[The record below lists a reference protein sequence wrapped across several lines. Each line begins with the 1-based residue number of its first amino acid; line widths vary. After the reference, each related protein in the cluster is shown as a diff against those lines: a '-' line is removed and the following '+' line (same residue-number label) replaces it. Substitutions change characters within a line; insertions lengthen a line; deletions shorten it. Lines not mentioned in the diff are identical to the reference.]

1 MARGNRIALVF
12 RGDDATRKVTSVDGS
27 RLAPIADALASV
39 GLAAEPAVFG
49 EEWVDEIREQLLG
62 VAGALI
68 WVDPV
73 TGSEDRG
80 VLDALLREISVA
92 GVFVSAHPD
101 VILRMGTKE
110 VLYTTRE
117 LSWATDTY
125 LYNTPKELS
134 EGLIRLLGSGQARV
148 LKQYRGNGGIGVWK
162 IELARPGVPVT
173 VQSNVLVQSARARDE
188 NVEESTLG
196 AFLERSQKY
205 FGYAGG
211 EGRLVDQP
219 YLPRIAEGL
228 IRCYLVADEVVGFC
242 RQYPEGL
249 SPDDLAAS
257 VREPPPPNRVFGLP
271 AAKTMFGPD
280 EPSLARLRNSVEWE
294 WLPGLQRLTGVEPA
308 SLPVLWDADFVLGP
322 PDDTGAD
329 TYVLTEIN
337 VSAVAPFPKRAVAT
351 LAHAVARRVRPPAGE

>member
-12 RGDDATRKVTSVDGS
+12 RGDDAMRKVTSVDGS
-27 RLAPIADALASV
+27 RLAPIADALASD

-49 EEWVDEIREQLLG
+49 EEWAGEIREQLLG
-62 VAGALI
+62 VAAALV

-73 TGSEDRG
+73 TGSDDRS
-80 VLDALLREISVA
+80 VLDALLREVSLA

-117 LSWATDTY
+117 LSWAADTY
-125 LYNTPKELS
+125 LYTTPKELS
-134 EGLIRLLGSGQARV
+134 DGLIRLLARGQARV

-162 IELARPGVPVT
+162 VEVARPGRPVT
-173 VQSNVLVQSARARDE
+173 PNSAVLVQSARARDE
-188 NVEESTLG
+188 TVEETTLG
-196 AFLERSQKY
+196 AFLERSHTY
-205 FGYAGG
+205 FAYAGG
-211 EGRLVDQP
+211 EGCLVDQP

-242 RQYPEGL
+242 RQYPEGR
-249 SPDDLAAS
+249 SPDELAAS
-257 VREPPPPNRVFGLP
+257 AGEPAPSRVFGLP

-280 EPSLARLRNSVEWE
+280 EPTLGQLRKAFEGE
-294 WLPGLQRLTGVEPA
+294 WLPGLQRVTGVETP

-322 PDDTGAD
+322 RDDTGAD

-337 VSAVAPFPKRAVAT
+337 VSAVAPFPEHAIPRLAQAVAPHLGT
-351 LAHAVARRVRPPAGE
+351 P

>member
-12 RGDDATRKVTSVDGS
+12 RGDDAMRKVTSVDGS

-49 EEWVDEIREQLLG
+49 EEWAGEIREQLLG
-62 VAGALI
+62 VAAALV

-73 TGSEDRG
+73 TGSDDRS
-80 VLDALLREISVA
+80 VLDALLREVSLA

-117 LSWATDTY
+117 LSWAADTY
-125 LYNTPKELS
+125 LYTTQKELS
-134 EGLIRLLGSGQARV
+134 DGLIRLLTNGQARV

-162 IELARPGVPVT
+162 IESARLGGPVT
-173 VQSNVLVQSARARDE
+173 PNSPVLVQSARARDE
-188 NVEESTLG
+188 TVEETTLG
-196 AFLERSQKY
+196 AFLERSDKY
-205 FGYAGG
+205 FTYASGG
-211 EGRLVDQP
+211 GRLVDQP

-242 RQYPEGL
+242 RQYPEGR
-249 SPDDLAAS
+249 SPDELSAS
-257 VREPPPPNRVFGLP
+257 DGEVQAPNRVFGLP
-271 AAKTMFGPD
+271 AAKTMFAPD
-280 EPSLARLRNSVEWE
+280 EPTLGDLRRSFEGE
-294 WLPGLQRLTGVEPA
+294 WLAALQRLTGVETA

-322 PDDTGAD
+322 RDDTGVD

-337 VSAVAPFPKRAVAT
+337 VSAVAPFPEQAVPI
-351 LAHAVARRVRPPAGE
+351 LAQAVARHLGGA

>member
-12 RGDDATRKVTSVDGS
+12 RGDDAMRTATSVEGS
-27 RLAPIADALASV
+27 RLGPVTDGLASV

-49 EEWVDEIREQLLG
+49 EAWADEVREQLLG
-62 VAGALI
+62 VAGALV

-73 TGSEDRG
+73 TGSDDRS
-80 VLDALLREISVA
+80 VLDALLREVSVA

-117 LSWATDTY
+117 LSWAADTY
-125 LYNTPKELS
+125 LYKTPKELS

-162 IELARPGVPVT
+162 VEVARRRDPVT
-173 VQSNVLVQSARARDE
+173 LDSGVLVQSARARDE
-188 NVEESTLG
+188 NVEETTLG

-211 EGRLVDQP
+211 GGLLVDQP

-228 IRCYLVADEVVGFC
+228 IRCYLVVDEVVGFC

-257 VREPPPPNRVFGLP
+257 VREPPPRNRVFGLP

-280 EPSLARLRNSVEWE
+280 EPTLARLRRSFEGE
-294 WLPGLQRLTGVEPA
+294 WLPGLQRLTGVETS

-322 PDDTGAD
+322 PDGTGAD
-329 TYVLTEIN
+329 TYVLTEVN
-337 VSAVAPFPKRAVAT
+337 VSAVAPFPEQAVPK
-351 LAHAVARRVRPPAGE
+351 LAHAVAGHVGSP

>member
-1 MARGNRIALVF
+1 MARGNRVALVF
-12 RGDDATRKVTSVDGS
+12 RGDDAMRKVTSVDGS
-27 RLAPIADALASV
+27 RLAPIAHALASV

-49 EEWVDEIREQLLG
+49 EKWVEAIREQLLG
-62 VAGALI
+62 VAGALV

-73 TGSEDRG
+73 TGSDDRS
-80 VLDALLREISVA
+80 VLDALLREVSSA

-117 LSWATDTY
+117 LSWAADTH
-125 LYNTPKELS
+125 LYKTPQELS
-134 EGLIRLLGSGQARV
+134 DGLVRLLPSGQARV

-162 IELARPGVPVT
+162 VEVARQGGPVT
-173 VQSNVLVQSARARDE
+173 MDSDVLVQSARARDDT
-188 NVEESTLG
+188 VEQMTLG
-196 AFLERSQKY
+196 AFLQGSHKY
-205 FGYAGG
+205 FAYAGG

-242 RQYPEGL
+242 RQYPEGR
-249 SPDDLAAS
+249 SPDDLAAFNS
-257 VREPPPPNRVFGLP
+257 EVPPPNRVFGLP

-280 EPSLARLRNSVEWE
+280 EPALALLRSNLEAD
-294 WLPGLQRLTGVEPA
+294 WLPGLQRLTGVETA

-322 PDDTGAD
+322 TDDTGAD
-329 TYVLTEIN
+329 TYMLTEVN
-337 VSAVAPFPKRAVAT
+337 VSAVAPFPEQAVPKLAQAVAQNIE
-351 LAHAVARRVRPPAGE
+351 AP